1 MLSSYSFNAELP
13 DNVWNVFKNCEQI
26 QGDFYTL
33 EVLRGVQEGKISADE
48 NTKFNLQAYVN
59 RVEKNKFMEK
69 CREGKKK
76 VSIVDDTDD
85 PFELEGLTE
94 DIVSGFVEE
103 VDFVEDMAESD
114 EVRWAVNQI
123 NTRAREWMITYKLD
137 VPFCIRQALRGMP
150 ESRDLLKK
158 IIADNEV
165 AAECIHAVLA
175 SGIEFNKLFPEKG
188 E

>member
-1 MLSSYSFNAELP
+1 MFIIFVLCFHSIKCLL
-13 DNVWNVFKNCEQI
+13 NVFDYI
-26 QGDFYTL
+26 
-33 EVLRGVQEGKISADE
+33 
-48 NTKFNLQAYVN
+48 VN
-59 RVEKNKFMEK
+59 IF
-69 CREGKKK
+69 
-76 VSIVDDTDD
+76 DTNR
-85 PFELEGLTE
+85 
-94 DIVSGFVEE
+94 
-103 VDFVEDMAESD
+103 ESD

-137 VPFCIRQALRGMP
+137 VPFCIRQTLRGMP